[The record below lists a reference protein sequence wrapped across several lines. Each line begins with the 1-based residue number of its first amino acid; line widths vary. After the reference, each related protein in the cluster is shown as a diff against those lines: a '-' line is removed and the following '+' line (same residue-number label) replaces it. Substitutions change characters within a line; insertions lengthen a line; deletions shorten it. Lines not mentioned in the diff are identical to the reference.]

1 MPHRIETLRATLKEL
16 EAELASV
23 EELDD
28 ESRQLLQSA
37 AAEIQEALE
46 HEEPD
51 AAVTSATDASGTWT
65 DKLYDVAGDFE
76 QSHPTLSR
84 LVGNVA
90 SALAQLGI

>member
-1 MPHRIETLRATLKEL
+1 MPHRIEILKSTLHEL

-28 ESRQLLQSA
+28 EARQLLQSA
-37 AAEIQEALE
+37 AAEIQEALQ
-46 HEEPD
+46 HDD
-51 AAVTSATDASGTWT
+51 AQTAVTSATDASSTWT

-84 LVGNVA
+84 VVGNVA